1 MSGHSR
7 WAGIKHKKAIID
19 SKKGKAFTKL
29 AREIMVAARAGG
41 GNPENNA
48 SLRKAIE
55 DAREANM
62 PQDNVKKAIQKGT
75 GEIPGLMVEEIRYEG
90 YGPRGVAVMVDIV
103 TDNKN
108 RTGSEIRKIFT
119 VHNGNMAEAGAV
131 GWMFALK
138 GYITIEKKSV
148 DEDTLLNLALDAGAE
163 DMKSADE
170 DSYEITTAPA
180 DFEKVKEA
188 IQSKNIPISYAETT
202 QIAGTTV
209 PVSGAD
215 ADNVLNLVREL
226 EDHEDVKAVYCNFD
240 IPKEILEK
248 VK

>member
-7 WAGIKHKKAIID
+7 WAGIKHKKAVID
-19 SKKGKAFTKL
+19 SKKGKVFTKL

-41 GNPENNA
+41 GLPENNA
-48 SLRKAIE
+48 RLRKAIE
-55 DAREANM
+55 DAKEANM

-75 GEIPGLMVEEIRYEG
+75 GEIPGLVLEELRYEG
-90 YGPRGVAVMVDIV
+90 YGPGGVAVLVDIV

-108 RTGSEIRKIFT
+108 RTGSEIRKVFAD
-119 VHNGNMAEAGAV
+119 HNGNMAEAGAV

-138 GYITIEKKSV
+138 GYITIDKKSV
-148 DEDTLLNLALDAGAE
+148 DEETLLDLVLNAGAE

-170 DSYEITTAPA
+170 DSYEIYTSPA

-188 IQSKNIPISYAETT
+188 IKSKNIPIAYAETT
-202 QIAGTTV
+202 QIASTAV

-215 ADNVLNLVREL
+215 ADSVLNLVREL
-226 EDHEDVKAVYCNFD
+226 EDHEDVKTVYCNFD